1 MEDMGELENRVE
13 VEIFGEGYVLKG
25 SEPPEYMQMLAQYVN
40 KRMRQV
46 VTRNPRLSTAKAA
59 ILTALNIA
67 DELMK
72 LQKEFDQLNRS
83 KQDEDKKKSP
93 KKHFE
98 NQRERDLFEAQRT
111 QRGHR

>member
-1 MEDMGELENRVE
+1 MADKVENWDELENRVE
-13 VEIFGEGYVLKG
+13 VEIFGEEYVLRG
-25 SEPPEYMQMLAQYVN
+25 NEPPAYMEMLAQYVN
-40 KRMRQV
+40 KKMRQV

-72 LQKEFDQLNRS
+72 LQKEHDRLVRK
-83 KQDEDKKKSP
+83 KQEEERKKSP

-98 NQRERDLFEAQRT
+98 NQLLIQE
-111 QRGHR
+111 H

>member
-1 MEDMGELENRVE
+1 MENGGELENRVE
-13 VEIFGEGYVLKG
+13 VEIFGEGYILKG

-72 LQKEFDQLNRS
+72 LQKEFDQLTRAKLEEERK
-83 KQDEDKKKSP
+83 KQAP
-93 KKHFE
+93 KKHLG
-98 NQRERDLFEAQRT
+98 NQLRA
-111 QRGHR
+111 